1 MSAGQPTLAAP
12 ITVSSPALQV
22 GSVNVRF
29 GRLECV
35 DLLRGAVMVLM
46 ALDHTRDFLTSF
58 AFPPE
63 SLSKTTA
70 ALFFTRF
77 VTHFCAPVFF
87 LLAGT
92 SGALARAQGK
102 SRLDISRFYF
112 TRGLWLIVLD
122 LTVMAYA
129 WTFTPFFLF
138 GGVLWSLGWSM
149 VLMAFLLWIP
159 VPWIAAFGTLMI
171 VTHNLF
177 DSIKPEAVG
186 RFGPLLLVLHGH
198 GVFAVDSERDPF
210 FVLFSIIP
218 WVGVMAVGYALGAL
232 LRRSDWR
239 KIVFGIGVAVMLS
252 FLFLRFFHLYGNSH
266 GDPGVRVPGLIGPW
280 RSEPTLTLSV
290 ISFFDT
296 LKYPPSL
303 QFLLMT
309 LGPALMV
316 LPWLDKVKAERG
328 IWRFLLV
335 FGRVPLFYYVIHL
348 YVIHLLAVLV
358 AWLTHQPV
366 AWLLDGAT
374 MVQRTPEHYGHGL
387 PFIYLIWMT
396 VVVGLY
402 WPCRWF
408 MELKQRHAD
417 WWWLRYL

>member
-1 MSAGQPTLAAP
+1 MQVGQPTLATP
-12 ITVSSPALQV
+12 IPVSSPALRV
-22 GSVNVRF
+22 GSVCVRSP
-29 GRLECV
+29 RLECV
-35 DLLRGAVMVLM
+35 DLLRGAVMILM
-46 ALDHTRDFLTSF
+46 ALDHCRDFFTSLVF
-58 AFPPE
+58 APE
-63 SLSKTTA
+63 SLSRTTA

-92 SGALARAQGK
+92 SGALSLAQGK
-102 SRLDISRFYF
+102 SRLEVSRFYL
-112 TRGLWLIVLD
+112 TRGLWLVVLN
-122 LTVMAYA
+122 LTVVAFA
-129 WTFTPFFLF
+129 WTFTVPFLF
-138 GGVLWSLGWSM
+138 AGVLWSLGWSM
-149 VLMAFLLWIP
+149 VLMALLLWLP
-159 VPWIAAFGTLMI
+159 VPWIAVFGTLMI

-177 DSIKPEAVG
+177 DSMKPETFG
-186 RFGPLLLVLHGH
+186 RFGPLVLLLHGH
-198 GVFAVDSERDPF
+198 GLFAVDSERDPF
-210 FVLFSIIP
+210 FVLFSIVP
-218 WVGVMAVGYALGAL
+218 WVGVMAAGFALGAL
-232 LRRSDWR
+232 HRRKDWR
-239 KIVFGIGVAVMLS
+239 KLVFGIGAAVMVS
-252 FLFLRFFHLYGNSH
+252 FLVLRFFHLYGNSH
-266 GDPGVRVPGLIGPW
+266 GDPGMPVPGVIGPW

-335 FGRVPLFYYVIHL
+335 FGRVPLFYYVVHL
-348 YVIHLLAVLV
+348 YAIHLLSILV

-374 MVQRTPEHYGHGL
+374 MVQRPPDHYGHGL
-387 PFIYLIWMT
+387 PFIYLMWMT

-402 WPCRWF
+402 LPCRWF
-408 MELKQRHAD
+408 MELKRRRPG